1 MEKLIIAED
10 KEILKKTAPVMIVS
24 GIIAAVIGIGIYL
37 FIVGGA
43 IGGAIL
49 GGVGFSGIMAANTGF
64 KRLKLAKEQ
73 PRTVVYADETGL
85 TVPRDDF
92 SNADLFFQW
101 KDIESACIMA
111 NKEANKKLL
120 IIIKNPNDYINA
132 LTDKKVKNFAK
143 ANMKRFKTPIIVS
156 TVTCKESVGEIA
168 KRINNIIPQ

>member
-1 MEKLIIAED
+1 MEKFTIIED
-10 KEILKKTAPVMIVS
+10 RGILKKTSPQMIIF
-24 GIIAAVIGIGIYL
+24 GIIGAVIGIGFYI
-37 FIVGGA
+37 FVAQGA
-43 IGGAIL
+43 IGGAVL
-49 GGVGFSGIMAANTGF
+49 GGLGYGGIMAANTGF

-73 PRTVVYADETGL
+73 PRTVVYADEAGL

-132 LTDKKVKNFAK
+132 LTDKKTKNFAK